1 MHVSSA
7 CSYAV
12 AACSWILRESTQ
24 LHLTLQD
31 LDGIVLTIDP
41 QHPETEKELETFYMN
56 FAQPNALTMKQ
67 CLTLAVQVVKEGAY
81 SLGGW
86 QGEILCEYDE
96 NYLTLT
102 DLVYW

>member
-1 MHVSSA
+1 MYHPLICA
-7 CSYAV
+7 CACQECH
-12 AACSWILRESTQ
+12 AATTKVCSWILSIAY
-24 LHLTLQD
+24 HSNFILTVQD

-86 QGEILCEYDE
+86 QGKKL
-96 NYLTLT
+96 
-102 DLVYW
+102 